1 MPKTRKS
8 LINKGQM
15 KSRKSNDKVE
25 NSLKQSFQK
34 GDF

>member
-25 NSLKQSFQK
+25 NSLNSTFPTS
-34 GDF
+34 